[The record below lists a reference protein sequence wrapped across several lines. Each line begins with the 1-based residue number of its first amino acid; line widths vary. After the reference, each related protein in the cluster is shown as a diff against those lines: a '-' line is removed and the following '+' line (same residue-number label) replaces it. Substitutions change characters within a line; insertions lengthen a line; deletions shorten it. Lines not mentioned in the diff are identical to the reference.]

1 MSESLLAV
9 EAQSFETD
17 VLNAALPTVVDFT
30 AGWCPPCR
38 AIAPALGELA
48 AELADSV
55 RVVTLDVDVN
65 REIAARYGVRTLPTL
80 IAFREGRPIAQ
91 MVGAAS
97 RDGLRAFLQKASA

>member
-1 MSESLLAV
+1 MSETLSAV

-17 VLNAALPTVVDFT
+17 VLKAALPTVVDFT

-48 AELADSV
+48 VELADSV

-80 IAFREGRPIAQ
+80 IAFRGGRPIAQ